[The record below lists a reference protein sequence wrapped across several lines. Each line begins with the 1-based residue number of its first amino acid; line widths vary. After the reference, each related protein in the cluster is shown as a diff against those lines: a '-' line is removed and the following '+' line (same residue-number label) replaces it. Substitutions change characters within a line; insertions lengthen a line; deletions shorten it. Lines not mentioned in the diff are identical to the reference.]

1 MKNEKKLK
9 KEGYN
14 SLTSAR
20 RQKPLRKIE
29 GKTTKTCSEST
40 PVEEREKKLFEKF

>member
-9 KEGYN
+9 KEEYN

-29 GKTTKTCSEST
+29 GK
-40 PVEEREKKLFEKF
+40 RQKKNKNKKNLL